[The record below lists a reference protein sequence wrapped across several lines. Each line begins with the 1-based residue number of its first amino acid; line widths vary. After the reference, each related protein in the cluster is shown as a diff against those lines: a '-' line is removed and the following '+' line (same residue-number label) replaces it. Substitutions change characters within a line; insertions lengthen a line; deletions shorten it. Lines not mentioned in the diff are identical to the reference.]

1 MALGEM
7 LLTAN
12 EIQKSFGDRTIL
24 KDTSFTIHDSA
35 RIGVIG
41 PNGTGKSTFMKILA
55 GSDTEFTG
63 ELKHAPNIRIGYI
76 EQEPTLDNEK
86 NCRENVEIGLERVRT
101 LIDSYNEV
109 CADYSNQADV
119 DAQEKLMGKMGRLQE
134 EIELVDGWEWE
145 HQRDVAM
152 EALRVPDPDT
162 PASTMSGGERRRVA
176 LCRELISC
184 PELLI
189 LDEPTNHLDAA
200 TIEWL

>member
-109 CADYSNQADV
+109 CADYSNQTDV
-119 DAQEKLMGKMGRLQE
+119 DAQEKLMAKMGRLQE

-145 HQRDVAM
+145 HQRDLA
-152 EALRVPDPDT
+152 R
-162 PASTMSGGERRRVA
+162 ER
-176 LCRELISC
+176 
-184 PELLI
+184 
-189 LDEPTNHLDAA
+189 
-200 TIEWL
+200 